1 MEDVLDLYA
10 EPFDPQRPVV
20 NVDERPCQLVADVVP
35 PLPVQP
41 GHPHRYD
48 FQYERHGSCNLFM
61 LCQPLAG
68 WRQVEVTAQRKTV
81 DFAECMRQVVDVHF
95 PDAEVIRVVCDNLNT
110 HSPAALYQA
119 FKPDE
124 ARRLLRKLEFHY
136 TPKHASWLNMAE
148 IEISVLSRQV
158 LQQRIASMEALAALA
173 AAWVQGR
180 NARKA
185 SITWSFRLT
194 DARTKLARLY
204 P

>member
-68 WRQVEVTAQRKTV
+68 WRHVEVTAQRTTV

-95 PDAEVIRVVCDNLNT
+95 PDAAVIRVVCDNLNT

-119 FKPDE
+119 FPPDE

-158 LQQRIASMEALAALA
+158 LQQRIASREALAALA

>member
-20 NVDERPCQLVADVVP
+20 NLDERPCQLVADVVP

-41 GHPHRYD
+41 GHPQRYD

-68 WRQVEVTAQRKTV
+68 WRHVEVTAQRKTE
-81 DFAECMRQVVDVHF
+81 DFADCMRQLVDVHF
-95 PDAEVIRVVCDNLNT
+95 PDAAVIRVVCDNLNT
-110 HSPAALYQA
+110 HTPAALYQA
-119 FKPDE
+119 FPPDE

-158 LQQRIASMEALAALA
+158 LQQRIASMEALATLC
-173 AAWVQGR
+173 AAWEQGR
-180 NARKA
+180 NARQA

>member
-41 GHPHRYD
+41 GQPQRYD
-48 FQYERHGSCNLFM
+48 FQYERHGSCNLFV

-68 WRQVEVTAQRKTV
+68 WRHIEVTAQRKTE
-81 DFAECMRQVVDVHF
+81 DFAACMRQLVDVHF
-95 PDAEVIRVVCDNLNT
+95 PDVEVIRVVCDNLNT

-119 FKPDE
+119 FPPDE

-158 LQQRIASMEALAALA
+158 LQQRIASRETLTILT
-173 AAWVQGR
+173 AAWEQGR

-185 SITWSFRLT
+185 SITWSFRLD

>member
-20 NVDERPCQLVADVVP
+20 TLDERPCQLVADVVP

-41 GHPHRYD
+41 GHPPRYD

-68 WRQVEVTAQRKTV
+68 WRHVEVTAQRKTE
-81 DFAECMRQVVDVHF
+81 DFADCLRQLVDVHF
-95 PDAEVIRVVCDNLNT
+95 PDAAVIRVVCDNLNT
-110 HSPAALYQA
+110 HSPAALYHA
-119 FKPDE
+119 FPPDE

-158 LQQRIASMEALAALA
+158 LQQRIDSMDALAALS
-173 AAWVQGR
+173 AAWEQGR
-180 NARKA
+180 NARQA
-185 SITWSFRLT
+185 AISWSFRLS